1 MVLINGKF
9 DQFVNSILVDPH
21 KNHYANVAVWMS
33 LMDQLSCL
41 DFFFF
46 WPTLKN
52 KVICQSFKRVLI
64 MIIKLYDFIFSCTRV
79 YMRFAKLF

>member
-46 WPTLKN
+46 FLAYSEE
-52 KVICQSFKRVLI
+52 QS
-64 MIIKLYDFIFSCTRV
+64 
-79 YMRFAKLF
+79 YMSVF

>member
-1 MVLINGKF
+1 MVLIKGKF

-41 DFFFF
+41 DFFLFF
-46 WPTLKN
+46 GL
-52 KVICQSFKRVLI
+52 L
-64 MIIKLYDFIFSCTRV
+64 
-79 YMRFAKLF
+79 